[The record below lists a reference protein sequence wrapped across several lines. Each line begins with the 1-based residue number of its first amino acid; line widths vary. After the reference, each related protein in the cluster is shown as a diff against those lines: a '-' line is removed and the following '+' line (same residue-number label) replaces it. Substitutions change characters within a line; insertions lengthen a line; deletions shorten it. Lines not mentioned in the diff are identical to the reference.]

1 MRAAVRTLLWTLAV
15 TLGAGAAWSQ
25 VPTDIPNP
33 DAREFAQFGTA
44 VDVEGD
50 VAVVGAPFD
59 RVDGVWT
66 GGAYVFRRG
75 PDGAWVLE
83 ATLRPVGFSPLSE
96 TQFGASVAVS
106 GDVAA
111 VAAPAEWVE
120 GRSGDTSTRGVVYV
134 FRRGAGGAWALEAEL
149 NQAPAGQ
156 LRYGTSLDL
165 VGDTLVVGARDPFAG
180 LPGQGQGQAR
190 VAARTDDCQYGDV
203 YEPARV
209 EVVRYD
215 GSAWVRTDSL
225 VAPDGRI
232 GTGFGA
238 AVSLD
243 GGVLAVGA
251 PLWYTDR
258 LCDESE
264 AFGLGRAYV
273 FRRSE
278 GAWAAEATLVTDGLE
293 EDDGFGTAVAVSG
306 GRVVVG
312 APLFDGAAF
321 GSGAAFSYVSD
332 GGAWALESRF
342 VGEGT
347 VALDRF
353 GAALDLEGDYVV
365 VGSPGVR
372 AGGALGATYGFRR
385 VGGAWAEG
393 FRVTVDVG
401 ARPVPGGALPLGLGE
416 AVALDGSTVLIG
428 APLFA
433 DYGPNGDL
441 GAGSVDGIGRA
452 YGYTL
457 AQYFRL
463 DLSTTGEAAPDEA
476 GLVLRTVSPNP
487 TVGAASVAFALA
499 APSDVEA
506 DVVDVLGRR
515 VAALAAGPF
524 GSGDHAVSLD
534 LSAFPAGVYVV
545 RLRAGNVTRT
555 RPLTVAR

>member
-1 MRAAVRTLLWTLAV
+1 MSVTVGAAT
-15 TLGAGAAWSQ
+15 AWSQ
-25 VPTDIPNP
+25 VPTDLPNP
-33 DAREFAQFGTA
+33 DVREFAQFGAA

-50 VAVVGAPFD
+50 VAIVGAPFD
-59 RVDGVWT
+59 RTDGVWT
-66 GGAYVFRRG
+66 GGAHVFRRG
-75 PDGAWVLE
+75 PDGGWALE
-83 ATLRPVGFSPLSE
+83 ATLRPVGFDPLSE
-96 TQFGASVAVS
+96 TQFGAHVAIS

-111 VAAPAEWVE
+111 VSAPAERVE
-120 GRSGDTSTRGVVYV
+120 GPSGDTSPRGVVYV
-134 FRRGAGGAWALEAEL
+134 FRRGPGRAWALETEL
-149 NQAPAGQ
+149 TQAPAGQ
-156 LRYGTSLDL
+156 LRYGAALDL
-165 VGDTLVVGARDPFAG
+165 VGDTLVVGARDAFAG

-190 VAARTDDCQYGDV
+190 VAARPGGLCEYGDA

-215 GSAWVRTDSL
+215 GAAWVRTDSL

-251 PLWYTDR
+251 PFWYTAR
-258 LCDESE
+258 LCDEPE

-273 FRRSE
+273 FRQSE
-278 GAWAAEATLVTDGLE
+278 GGWAAEATLVPDGLE
-293 EDDGFGTAVAVSG
+293 DDDGFGTAVAVSG

-332 GGAWALESRF
+332 GGAWAAESRF

-347 VALDRF
+347 VELDRF

-372 AGGALGATYGFRR
+372 ADGALGATYGFRR

-433 DYGPNGDL
+433 DYGANGDL
-441 GAGSVDGIGRA
+441 GAGSVREIGRA
-452 YGYTL
+452 YSYTL

-463 DLSTTGEAAPDEA
+463 ALTTEGEGTPAAA
-476 GLVLRTVSPNP
+476 AVSLRPPWPNP
-487 TVGAASVAFALA
+487 ASVTSTASFALD
-499 APSDVEA
+499 APAHVRL
-506 DVVDVLGRR
+506 DVVDALGRTVR
-515 VAALAAGPF
+515 TVVDSHRDAGPHEVQVDLGGLAAGTYLLRLQ
-524 GSGDHAVSLD
+524 SGGRVLARGL
-534 LSAFPAGVYVV
+534 A
-545 RLRAGNVTRT
+545 
-555 RPLTVAR
+555 VAR